1 MLIQKI
7 VLNNFRQFYG
17 EQVLHLSTNE
27 NKNVTLIHAEN
38 GVGKTAL
45 LNAILWCFFK
55 TTTSN
60 FKDPK
65 NLLNN
70 AAKAEGKKN
79 YKVEIE
85 FEEEGKSYSVQRS
98 YSSITN
104 DTFRVFIVESG
115 NYREIPNPDSFIT
128 SIIPKDMAS
137 YFFFQGEGLG
147 SFTSKHGGNEIK
159 EAIQKILGF
168 TVAKHALTDI
178 KKIKGEYSK
187 AIQRA
192 DKEGEIS
199 RLQKAIDNLATSIDT
214 DNERLA
220 EKKKAIE
227 KYTREIHNIDNKLA
241 SSNSEFLKS
250 KHAQRATTE
259 QDLLTAKRSLEQFE
273 RNKNSLIKKYAA
285 NVFAHEISFSV
296 LDFINEEE
304 FKSTIPSPY
313 NENLVYKILEETQ
326 CICGADISVGSEA
339 YNRINELLKTASDP
353 QQESRVTK
361 AQAELRSIKKL
372 SGDARKDFEFN
383 IKNISERREQ
393 VNKLEERLK
402 NISIEIQG
410 SVDLSDVKELENR
423 RSNFQ
428 QRLNEENRAIGSLER
443 KIKDDKDNL
452 ERKQKEILRLSSSS
466 SEVNK
471 YRELESIASKVQTTI
486 EETLQLTQK
495 DVELRIME
503 KVNAFLEKFVRQDFK
518 AKMDKE
524 SFDIRLYDRND
535 VQVAESD
542 GQGLLLSLTFISSLI
557 ELARERK
564 KASGEIL
571 TPGAIAPFI
580 IDAPFGVL
588 DNKYKGNVARAIPN
602 SVGQVVFFLS
612 SSHWEGT
619 VETNIRDKVGLEYNL
634 VLEIEADQNNKADD
648 VINIDGKNY
657 PTVRY
662 NCPVDRT
669 LIEKVGNYV

>member
-1 MLIQKI
+1 M
-7 VLNNFRQFYG
+7 
-17 EQVLHLSTNE
+17 
-27 NKNVTLIHAEN
+27 
-38 GVGKTAL
+38 
-45 LNAILWCFFK
+45 
-55 TTTSN
+55 
-60 FKDPK
+60 
-65 NLLNN
+65 
-70 AAKAEGKKN
+70 
-79 YKVEIE
+79 
-85 FEEEGKSYSVQRS
+85 QRS

-115 NYREIPNPDSFIT
+115 NYREIPNPDSFIN

-137 YFFFQGEGLG
+137 YFFFQGEGVG

-178 KKIKGEYSK
+178 KKIKSEYSK

-199 RLQKAIDNLATSIDT
+199 RLQKAIDNLETSIDT

-503 KVNAFLEKFVRQDFK
+503 KVNTFLEKFVRQDFK

-524 SFDIRLYDRND
+524 SFDIRLYDRNNL
-535 VQVAESD
+535 QVAESD

>member
-1 MLIQKI
+1 MLMQKI

-27 NKNVTLIHAEN
+27 QKNVTLIHAEN

-70 AAKAEGKKN
+70 AAKAEGTKN

-104 DTFRVFIVESG
+104 DKFRVFTVESG
-115 NYREIPNPDSFIT
+115 NYKEIPNPDSFIN

-137 YFFFQGEGLG
+137 YFFFQGEGVG

-178 KKIKGEYSK
+178 KKIKSEYSK

-199 RLQKAIDNLATSIDT
+199 RLQKAIDNLETSIDT

-227 KYTREIHNIDNKLA
+227 KYTREINNIDNKLA

-339 YNRINELLKTASDP
+339 YNRINELLKTAADP

-383 IKNISERREQ
+383 ITNISERREQ

-410 SVDLSDVKELENR
+410 SVDLSDIKELENR
-423 RSNFQ
+423 RRNYQ

-503 KVNAFLEKFVRQDFK
+503 KVNTFLEKFVRQDFK

-524 SFDIRLYDRND
+524 SFDIRLYDRNN

-602 SVGQVVFFLS
+602 AVGQVVFFLS

>member
-27 NKNVTLIHAEN
+27 QKNVTLIHAEN

-70 AAKAEGKKN
+70 AAKAEGTKN

-104 DTFRVFIVESG
+104 DKFRVFTVESG
-115 NYREIPNPDSFIT
+115 NYKEIPNPDSFIN

-137 YFFFQGEGLG
+137 YFFFQGEGVG

-178 KKIKGEYSK
+178 KKIKSEYSK

-199 RLQKAIDNLATSIDT
+199 RLQKAIDNLETSIDT

-227 KYTREIHNIDNKLA
+227 KYTREINNIDNKLA

-339 YNRINELLKTASDP
+339 YNRINELLKTAADP

-383 IKNISERREQ
+383 ITNISERREQ

-410 SVDLSDVKELENR
+410 SVDLSDIKELENR
-423 RSNFQ
+423 RRNYQ

-503 KVNAFLEKFVRQDFK
+503 KVNTFLEKFVRQDFK

-524 SFDIRLYDRND
+524 SFDIRLYDRNN

-602 SVGQVVFFLS
+602 AVGQVVFFLS

>member
-115 NYREIPNPDSFIT
+115 NYREIPNPDSFIN

>member
-17 EQVLHLSTNE
+17 EQTLRFSTHE
-27 NKNVTLIHAEN
+27 HKNVTLIHAEN

-60 FKDPK
+60 FKDPSK
-65 NLLNN
+65 LLNN
-70 AAKAEGKKN
+70 AAKAEDAN
-79 YKVEIE
+79 SYKVEIE
-85 FEEEGKSYSVQRS
+85 FEEDGKIYSVQRS
-98 YSSITN
+98 YSPITK
-104 DTFRVFIVESG
+104 DKFRVFIIDNG
-115 NYREIPNPDSFIT
+115 NFKEVSNPDSFIN

-137 YFFFQGEGLG
+137 YFFFQGEGVG

-168 TVAKHALTDI
+168 TVAKCALTDM
-178 KKIKGEYSK
+178 KKIKSEYSK

-192 DKEGEIS
+192 DKKGEIS
-199 RLQKAIDNLATSIDT
+199 VLQRRIDELQANIENDKGRLEN
-214 DNERLA
+214 
-220 EKKKAIE
+220 KKSAIE
-227 KYTREIHNIDNKLA
+227 KYSNDIKKIDTKLA

-250 KHAQRATTE
+250 KHEQRTNTE
-259 QDLLTAKRSLEQFE
+259 LDLQKAKRSLDSFD
-273 RNKNSLIKKYAA
+273 KNRASLIKKYAA

-296 LDFINEEE
+296 LDFINEDE

-339 YNRINELLKTASDP
+339 YNRINELLKTAADP

-372 SGDARKDFEFN
+372 SSEAKKEFDFN
-383 IKNISERREQ
+383 IKNISE
-393 VNKLEERLK
+393 KLDDISLLEERLK
-402 NISIEIQG
+402 NISVEIQG
-410 SVDLSDVKELENR
+410 SADLEDIKELEKR
-423 RSNFQ
+423 RAAFQ
-428 QRLNEENRAIGSLER
+428 QRLNEDNRAIGALKRQIEENEKTLQR
-443 KIKDDKDNL
+443 KIQ
-452 ERKQKEILRLSSSS
+452 EVSRLDSSSA
-466 SEVNK
+466 EVNK
-471 YRELESIASKVQTTI
+471 YRELEDIANKVQSTI
-486 EETLQLTQK
+486 ESTLKLTQK
-495 DVELRIME
+495 NVELRIME
-503 KVNAFLEKFVRQDFK
+503 KVNSFLGKFVRQDFK

-524 SFDIRLYDRND
+524 TFDIRLFDRNN

-588 DNKYKGNVARAIPN
+588 DKKYKGNVARAIPN
-602 SVGQVVFFLS
+602 AVGQVVFFLS

-619 VETNIRDKVGLEYNL
+619 VEESIRERVGLEYNL
-634 VLEIEADQNNKADD
+634 VLEVQAEQNDKADD
-648 VINIDGKNY
+648 VINIGGKSY

-662 NCPVDRT
+662 SSSVDRT
-669 LIEKVGNYV
+669 VIEKVGEYV

>member
-17 EQVLHLSTNE
+17 EQELHLSTDE

-60 FKDPK
+60 FKDPR

-115 NYREIPNPDSFIT
+115 NYREIPNPDSFVN

-137 YFFFQGEGLG
+137 YFFFQGEGVG

-199 RLQKAIDNLATSIDT
+199 RLQKAIENLEISIDT
-214 DNERLA
+214 DSERLS
-220 EKKKAIE
+220 EKKRAIE
-227 KYTREIHNIDNKLA
+227 KYTREIHNIDNRLA

-250 KHAQRATTE
+250 KHALRATTE
-259 QDLLTAKRSLEQFE
+259 QDLLKANRSLEQFE
-273 RNKNSLIKKYAA
+273 KNKTSLIKKYAA

-339 YNRINELLKTASDP
+339 YNRINELLKTAADP

-372 SGDARKDFEFN
+372 SSDARKDFEFN

-393 VNKLEERLK
+393 VNTLEERLK
-402 NISIEIQG
+402 NLSVEIQG
-410 SVDLSDVKELENR
+410 SVDLSDIKELESR

-428 QRLNEENRAIGSLER
+428 QRLNEENRAIGALER

-503 KVNAFLEKFVRQDFK
+503 KVNTFLEKFVRQDFK
-518 AKMDKE
+518 ARMDKE
-524 SFDIRLYDRND
+524 SFDIRLYDRNN

-619 VETNIRDKVGLEYNL
+619 VEANIREKVGLEYNL
-634 VLEIEADQNNKADD
+634 VLEIQADQNNKADD
-648 VINIDGKNY
+648 VINIDGKIH
-657 PTVRY
+657 PTVKY

>member
-17 EQVLHLSTNE
+17 EQVLHLSTDE

-60 FKDPK
+60 FKDPR

-115 NYREIPNPDSFIT
+115 NYREISNPDSFIN

-137 YFFFQGEGLG
+137 YFFFQGEGVG

-199 RLQKAIDNLATSIDT
+199 RLQKAIDNLETSIDT

-259 QDLLTAKRSLEQFE
+259 QDLLTAKKSLEQFE

-339 YNRINELLKTASDP
+339 YNRINELLKTAADP

-402 NISIEIQG
+402 NISVEIQG
-410 SVDLSDVKELENR
+410 SVDLCDIKELENR

-452 ERKQKEILRLSSSS
+452 ERKQKEMARLSSSS

-471 YRELESIASKVQTTI
+471 YRELESIANKVQTTI

-503 KVNAFLEKFVRQDFK
+503 KVNTFLEKFVRQDFK

-524 SFDIRLYDRND
+524 SFDIRLYDRNN

-619 VETNIRDKVGLEYNL
+619 VEANIRERVGLEYNL
-634 VLEIEADQNNKADD
+634 VLEIQADQNNKADD

-657 PTVRY
+657 PTVKY

>member
-115 NYREIPNPDSFIT
+115 NYREIPNPDSFIN

-137 YFFFQGEGLG
+137 YFFFQGEGVG

-178 KKIKGEYSK
+178 KKIKSEYSK

-199 RLQKAIDNLATSIDT
+199 RLQKAIDNLETSIDT

-503 KVNAFLEKFVRQDFK
+503 KVNTFLEKFVRQDFK

-524 SFDIRLYDRND
+524 SFDIRLYDRNNL
-535 VQVAESD
+535 QVAESD

>member
-1 MLIQKI
+1 MLIQKV

-17 EQVLHLSTNE
+17 EQTLRFSTHE
-27 NKNVTLIHAEN
+27 HKNVTLIHAEN

-60 FKDPK
+60 FKDPSK
-65 NLLNN
+65 LLNN
-70 AAKAEGKKN
+70 AAKAEDTN
-79 YKVEIE
+79 SYKVEIE
-85 FEEEGKSYSVQRS
+85 FEEDGKIYSVQRS
-98 YSSITN
+98 YSPITKEK
-104 DTFRVFIVESG
+104 FRVFIIDNG
-115 NYREIPNPDSFIT
+115 NFKEVSNPDSFIN

-137 YFFFQGEGLG
+137 YFFFQGEGVG

-168 TVAKHALTDI
+168 TVAKYALSDM
-178 KKIKGEYSK
+178 KKIKSEYSK

-192 DKEGEIS
+192 DKKGEIS
-199 RLQKAIDNLATSIDT
+199 ALQRGIDELQANIENDKGRLEN
-214 DNERLA
+214 
-220 EKKKAIE
+220 KKNAIE
-227 KYTREIHNIDNKLA
+227 KYSNDIKNIDTKLA

-250 KHAQRATTE
+250 KHEQRTNTE
-259 QDLLTAKRSLEQFE
+259 LDLQKAKRSLDNFE
-273 RNKNSLIKKYAA
+273 KNRASLIKKYAA
-285 NVFAHEISFSV
+285 NVFAHQISFSV
-296 LDFINEEE
+296 LDFINEDE

-339 YNRINELLKTASDP
+339 YNRINELLKTAADP

-372 SGDARKDFEFN
+372 SSEAKKEFDFN
-383 IKNISERREQ
+383 IKNISE
-393 VNKLEERLK
+393 KLDDISLLEERLK
-402 NISIEIQG
+402 NISVEIQG
-410 SVDLSDVKELENR
+410 SADLEDIKELEKR
-423 RSNFQ
+423 RAAFQ
-428 QRLNEENRAIGSLER
+428 QRMNEDNRAIGALKRQIEENEKTLQR
-443 KIKDDKDNL
+443 KIQEVSRL
-452 ERKQKEILRLSSSS
+452 ESSSA
-466 SEVNK
+466 EVNK
-471 YRELESIASKVQTTI
+471 YRELEDIANKVQSTI
-486 EETLQLTQK
+486 DSTLKQTQK
-495 DVELRIME
+495 NVELRIME
-503 KVNAFLEKFVRQDFK
+503 KVNSFLGKFVRQDFK

-524 SFDIRLYDRND
+524 SFDIRLFDRNN

-588 DNKYKGNVARAIPN
+588 DKKYKGNVARAIPN
-602 SVGQVVFFLS
+602 AVGQVVFFLS

-619 VETNIRDKVGLEYNL
+619 VEESIRERVGLEYNL
-634 VLEIEADQNNKADD
+634 VLEVQAEQNDKADD
-648 VINIDGKNY
+648 VINIGGKSY

-662 NCPVDRT
+662 SSSVDRT
-669 LIEKVGNYV
+669 VIEKVGEYV